1 MRCSRPTYLVVVFM
15 GVRRDDGVWLLGTA
29 CHFIGPMMLLMEYL
43 RRSESCCLPSIGHSV
58 GRMGAAWAGGA
69 GCSRGGGMVR
79 LLYLR
84 VMFKITKFKCKI
96 DQKILDN
103 NLVAIV
109 LIKPICAYV
118 SITFCVFSRILF
130 DGLLCT

>member
-1 MRCSRPTYLVVVFM
+1 V
-15 GVRRDDGVWLLGTA
+15 
-29 CHFIGPMMLLMEYL
+29 
-43 RRSESCCLPSIGHSV
+43 LPSIDWAQR
-58 GRMGAAWAGGA
+58 GRD
-69 GCSRGGGMVR
+69 GCSMVR

-84 VMFKITKFKCKI
+84 VMFKITKFKCM